1 MPTTIELSIFC
12 GDVVATDHTE
22 EVSGSSMHGSGSIGT
37 DVHRELWIRRHDGLE
52 RKFIFTNVDLPARQG
67 QCVALLLDG
76 VRPVALINFSTEQYV
91 NLVALNQFELFGVA
105 EAFAFAALL
114 LAAGFTAPTGL
125 VALSLG
131 ALAYGLAKHRARNA
145 GSARCSRSSRR
156 KCGRPSPIAG
166 RVDAQSRAPS
176 VTTTSVGSWGHSVS
190 HPSPRIATRTF
201 AMAALLVVWWR
212 CSLSLFVD
220 RY

>member
-22 EVSGSSMHGSGSIGT
+22 EVSGSSVHGSGSIGT

-67 QCVALLLDG
+67 QRVALLLDG

-91 NLVALNQFELFGVA
+91 NLVALNQFELFGAA

-114 LAAGFTAPTGL
+114 IVAGFTAPAGVVALLLVTMVYGL
-125 VALSLG
+125 V
-131 ALAYGLAKHRARNA
+131 KHRARK
-145 GSARCSRSSRR
+145 RR
-156 KCGRPSPIAG
+156 FGEKFALVEAHIRGTI
-166 RVDAQSRAPS
+166 V
-176 VTTTSVGSWGHSVS
+176 
-190 HPSPRIATRTF
+190 HPP
-201 AMAALLVVWWR
+201 AALTHN
-212 CSLSLFVD
+212 D
-220 RY
+220 APPA